1 MICAM
6 IGLLGL
12 AAYYWFQIQN
22 DMKTVD
28 WTLDPNTVWTCH
40 SLQSYQKMVETVTSS
55 SNIQFPR
62 QLEKEINDKKVEL
75 NCQP

>member
-12 AAYYWFQIQN
+12 AAYYWFEIQG
-22 DMKTVD
+22 DLKKTD

-40 SLQSYQKMVETVTSS
+40 SLQSYQTMVENTLKTGGFE
-55 SNIQFPR
+55 FPR

-75 NCQP
+75 GCQ